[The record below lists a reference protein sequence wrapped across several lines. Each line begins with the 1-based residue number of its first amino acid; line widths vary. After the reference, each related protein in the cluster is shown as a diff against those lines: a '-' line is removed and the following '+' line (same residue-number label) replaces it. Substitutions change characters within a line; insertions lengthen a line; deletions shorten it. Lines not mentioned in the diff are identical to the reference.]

1 MKMIVDL
8 VYNKPVFLFIR
19 IKLTSVIAC
28 AGDEF
33 QCDNG
38 LCISMKLKCNDA
50 RDCADRSDEQ
60 NCRM

>member
-1 MKMIVDL
+1 M
-8 VYNKPVFLFIR
+8 FFFSFIS

-33 QCDNG
+33 QCGDG
-38 LCISMKLKCNDA
+38 ACHSLKKKCDDK